1 MARIFS
7 IQFNFNNALHNALI
21 SVHETPYHT
30 EYKISMMDNDM
41 MSLLPGD
48 KVISTS
54 TNQFSFPNTPSHTY
68 SELMKIII
76 TEIAGHIHTLQH

>member
-7 IQFNFNNALHNALI
+7 IQFNFNEALHNALI

-30 EYKISMMDNDM
+30 EYKISMMDDDI
-41 MSLLPGD
+41 MSLLPGN

-54 TNQFSFPNTPSHTY
+54 LSQFSFPNTPSHTY

-76 TEIAGHIHTLQH
+76 REITAHIHTLQH